1 MDPMGIAG
9 MIFTLILVGMI
20 GGFIL
25 LRPVSKQLGLLL
37 ESKLQQNR
45 GPDQQTLDKVDTLT
59 DTVRTLEAEVR
70 LLSDRLEFN
79 EKLLGSRERER
90 AALPSDRKA

>member
-9 MIFTLILVGMI
+9 MVFTLLFTGMI

-25 LRPVSKQLGLLL
+25 LRPVSRQLGLLL

-45 GPDQQTLDKVDTLT
+45 NPDKLAIDKIENLT
-59 DTVRTLEAEVR
+59 ETVRMLEAEVR

-79 EKLLGSRERER
+79 EKLLGNRTER
-90 AALPSDRKA
+90 AALPADRS

>member
-9 MIFTLILVGMI
+9 MIFTLVLAGMV

-25 LRPVSKQLGLLL
+25 LRPLSKQLGLLL

-45 GPDQQTLDKVDTLT
+45 TPDRQALEKIESLSEN
-59 DTVRTLEAEVR
+59 VRSLEAEVKH
-70 LLSDRLEFN
+70 LSDRLEFN
-79 EKLLGSRERER
+79 EKLLGNRERT
-90 AALPSDRKA
+90 ALPADRG

>member
-9 MIFTLILVGMI
+9 MIFTLVLAGMV

-25 LRPVSKQLGLLL
+25 LRPLSKQLGLLL

-45 GPDQQTLDKVDTLT
+45 VPDRQALDKIESLT
-59 DTVRTLEAEVR
+59 ENVRTLETEVR

-79 EKLLGSRERER
+79 EKLLGNRER
-90 AALPSDRKA
+90 AALPADRG

>member
-9 MIFTLILVGMI
+9 MAFTLLLAGMV

-25 LRPVSKQLGLLL
+25 LRPLSKQFGLLM

-45 GPDQQTLDKVDTLT
+45 GPDKLSTAQIETLT
-59 DTVRTLEAEVR
+59 ETVRTLEAEVR
-70 LLSDRLEFN
+70 RLSDRVDFN
-79 EKLLGSRERER
+79 EKLLSNRERV
-90 AALPSDRKA
+90 ALPPERG

>member
-9 MIFTLILVGMI
+9 MIFTLMLVAMV

-79 EKLLGSRERER
+79 EKLLGSREREP

>member
-9 MIFTLILVGMI
+9 MVFTLLFTGMI

-25 LRPVSKQLGLLL
+25 LRPVSRQLGLLL

-45 GPDQQTLDKVDTLT
+45 SPDKQALDKIENLSE
-59 DTVRTLEAEVR
+59 TVRMLEAEVR

-79 EKLLGSRERER
+79 EKLLGNRTER
-90 AALPSDRKA
+90 AALPADRS

>member
-9 MIFTLILVGMI
+9 MVFTLLFTGMI

-25 LRPVSKQLGLLL
+25 LRPVTKQLGLLV

-45 GPDQQTLDKVDTLT
+45 NPDKLAVEKVEALT
-59 DTVRTLEAEVR
+59 ETVRTLEAEVR
-70 LLSDRLEFN
+70 LLSDRLDFN
-79 EKLLGSRERER
+79 EKLLGARDRDR
-90 AALPSDRKA
+90 VALPSDRNA

>member
-9 MIFTLILVGMI
+9 MVFTLIFTGMI

-25 LRPVSKQLGLLL
+25 LRPVSRQLGLLL

-45 GPDQQTLDKVDTLT
+45 SPDKQAIDKIENLT
-59 DTVRTLEAEVR
+59 ESVRMLEAEVR

-79 EKLLGSRERER
+79 EKLLGNRTER
-90 AALPSDRKA
+90 AALPADRS

>member
-1 MDPMGIAG
+1 MDPNAIAG
-9 MIFTLILVGMI
+9 MAFTLLLAGMV

-25 LRPVSKQLGLLL
+25 LRPLSKQLGLLL

-45 GPDQQTLDKVDTLT
+45 TPDRAALEKIDALT
-59 DTVRTLEAEVR
+59 ETVRTLETEVR

-79 EKLLGSRERER
+79 EKLLGSRERV
-90 AALPSDRKA
+90 ALPTERG